1 MYWHWWLLI
10 WMIDEIYV
18 FTLVVSD
25 TTDWC
30 DWCIETGG
38 SWYGWLMLWDW
49 WFLIWP
55 SNLHLSPNCWHGIS
69 NISMYIHLNCIVL
82 MSHILVWPNTY
93 CKQCPNFIPL
103 IVGSIYPIQLYISI
117 NVHECVRHTSELY
130 WSYVTY
136 IGVTKYLSKQCP
148 NFTPLIVGSIYPIKL
163 YISYNCTLPNPVPE
177 GHKETP

>member
-93 CKQCPNFIPL
+93 CKQCPNF
-103 IVGSIYPIQLYISI
+103 
-117 NVHECVRHTSELY
+117 
-130 WSYVTY
+130 
-136 IGVTKYLSKQCP
+136 
-148 NFTPLIVGSIYPIKL
+148 TPLIVGSIYPIKL

-177 GHKETP
+177 GHKETLYLTFISKLLAWHISNINIYIQLNYTPQIVGSLYPIQLDIL

>member
-1 MYWHWWLLI
+1 MWLMYWDWWFLLWLI
-10 WMIDEIYV
+10 EVINV
-18 FTLVVSD
+18 LTLVASD
-25 TTDWC
+25 MNDWW
-30 DWCIETGG
+30 DLCIYTGG
-38 SWYGWLMLWDW
+38 FWYDWLMWLMYWNWWFLILMLWDW

-93 CKQCPNFIPL
+93 CKQCPNF
-103 IVGSIYPIQLYISI
+103 
-117 NVHECVRHTSELY
+117 
-130 WSYVTY
+130 
-136 IGVTKYLSKQCP
+136 
-148 NFTPLIVGSIYPIKL
+148 TPLIVGSIYPIKL

>member
-93 CKQCPNFIPL
+93 CKQCPNFTPL
-103 IVGSIYPIQLYISI
+103 IVGSIYPIQLYIS
-117 NVHECVRHTSELY
+117 
-130 WSYVTY
+130 
-136 IGVTKYLSKQCP
+136 
-148 NFTPLIVGSIYPIKL
+148 
-163 YISYNCTLPNPVPE
+163 YNCTLGGSTHKGEKTKVKKLEGALSNPIPLVKRSSE
-177 GHKETP
+177 QWCTPQCTAP